1 MVALATWDSGR
12 PLTARARIKAHK
24 RSRAPGIREIAK
36 ALGVSIGTVDRA
48 LHDRP
53 GISAETRASV
63 LRMVKAL
70 AYRPNLAA
78 RYLSSRKQLRI
89 AVALPRQ
96 TAAFWNVVR
105 EGIEDAA
112 RPLEG
117 TGVSVQYHLYPHLGE
132 GEAEA
137 IERALEEDI
146 HGLVIAPG
154 DPDKLKPLI
163 RRADERGIAIVC
175 VNTDAPGTARLTTV
189 AVDPV
194 TSGSLVGELMGRF
207 VQGRGGIVLV
217 TGLLATV
224 DHARKLEG
232 FRSAVGE
239 MWPGLDIARVV
250 EAHDDE
256 GEAYGKCRDAL
267 AASSEVSGVYVSTAN
282 SIPVLRAIEDEG
294 LGGQVTVIT
303 TDLFP
308 ALLPHIRSHRVAAT
322 IHQRPWTQGRI
333 ALQALHR
340 YLAEGVPPLSII
352 GLPPHVVMRSNLKH
366 FLQRVQSGW
375 EKSLEGASPLC
386 GPDGDGLS
394 VRAG

>member
-1 MVALATWDSGR
+1 M
-12 PLTARARIKAHK
+12 TARERLKAQK
-24 RSRAPGIREIAK
+24 RSRVPGIREIAD

-63 LRMVKAL
+63 LRTAKAL

-78 RYLSSRKQLRI
+78 RYLSSRQQLRI
-89 AVALPRQ
+89 AVALPRE
-96 TAAFWNVVR
+96 TAAFWNLVR
-105 EGIEDAA
+105 EGIQDAA

-117 TGVSVQYHLYPHLGE
+117 TGVSVQYHFYPHLGE
-132 GEAEA
+132 GELEA
-137 IERALEEDI
+137 VERSLEEDI

-154 DPDKLKPLI
+154 EPDKLRSLI
-163 RRADERGIAIVC
+163 RRADERGISIVC
-175 VNTDAPGTARLTTV
+175 VNTDAPGTARLSAV
-189 AVDPV
+189 GVDPV

-207 VQGRGGIVLV
+207 LQGRGRVVLV
-217 TGLLATV
+217 TGLLATI

-232 FRSAVGE
+232 FRSTVGE
-239 MWPGLDIARVV
+239 MWSGLEIARVV

-256 GEAYGKCRDAL
+256 GEAYRKCRDVL
-267 AASSEVSGVYVSTAN
+267 AESSEVSGVYVSTAN

-294 LGGQVTVIT
+294 LGGKVTVIA

-340 YLAEGVPPLSII
+340 YLAEGVAPLPFI

-366 FLQRVQSGW
+366 FLERIQFGW
-375 EKSLEGASPLC
+375 EKSLEGGSPLC
-386 GPDGDGLS
+386 GPDGDGFS
-394 VRAG
+394 ARAG